1 MTDRQAFIDS
11 LREVDASVDVDA
23 LVHLAWAPADRSNWN
38 EGHEANV
45 RMTANA
51 FDAALDGGVNRVVV
65 ASSAHVVGIYN
76 RDDGADMESTVADPT
91 DTVDT
96 ESAVRPGSFYGDAK
110 AAVEGLAVYSVER
123 YDTEI
128 LVVRI
133 GWLITAE

>member
-1 MTDRQAFIDS
+1 MRITARPPRLGTSES
-11 LREVDASVDVDA
+11 LELDED
-23 LVHLAWAPADRSNWN
+23 
-38 EGHEANV
+38 HEANV
-45 RMTANA
+45 RTTANA

-110 AAVEGLAVYSVER
+110 AAVEGLAVCSAER
-123 YDTEI
+123 YDIEI
-128 LVVRI
+128 LGVRI

>member
-1 MTDRQAFIDS
+1 M
-11 LREVDASVDVDA
+11 
-23 LVHLAWAPADRSNWN
+23 
-38 EGHEANV
+38 
-45 RMTANA
+45 
-51 FDAALDGGVNRVVV
+51 

-76 RDDGADMESTVADPT
+76 RDDVADMESTVADPT

-110 AAVEGLAVYSVER
+110 AAVEGLAVYSAER
-123 YDTEI
+123 YDIEI